1 MKAHRTLLDE
11 SYSVI
16 SRHQSARLTYGAL
29 DKKSKAF
36 AQGLL
41 ALGVKKGDRVA
52 VMLGNN
58 IEYAIVCNLQIR
70 YKMRGL

>member
-1 MKAHRTLLDE
+1 M
-11 SYSVI
+11 
-16 SRHQSARLTYGAL
+16 TYGAL
-29 DKKSKAF
+29 DKKSRAF

-58 IEYAIVCNLQIR
+58 IEYAIVCGLEIR
-70 YKMRGL
+70 WETHCS